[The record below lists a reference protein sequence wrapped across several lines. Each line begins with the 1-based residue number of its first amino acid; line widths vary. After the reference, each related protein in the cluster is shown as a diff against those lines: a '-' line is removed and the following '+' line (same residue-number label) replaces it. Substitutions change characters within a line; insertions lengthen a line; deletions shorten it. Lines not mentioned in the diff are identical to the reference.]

1 LYDLLEVL
9 MTKRTSLKGKVE
21 FLSLVYD
28 ATILQLWQ
36 KGYQYPVLAQV
47 AEIYLA
53 ISSSLIPV
61 EAVLHNW
68 NDIRNSKRSHAV

>member
-1 LYDLLEVL
+1 MRSFDDQAHQF
-9 MTKRTSLKGKVE
+9 KRKGKVE

-47 AEIYLA
+47 ADIYLA
-53 ISSSLIPV
+53 HHL
-61 EAVLHNW
+61 
-68 NDIRNSKRSHAV
+68 